1 MTPARAPPRGPRWP
15 NGERHMQQPLLELRD
30 LNIAFNTDR
39 GQVRPVRDVSY
50 SIYPGQTLAVVGE
63 SGCGKSVTA
72 LSILRL
78 IPMPPGKVLGGQ
90 VRFEGRDLL
99 QLPEKE

>member
-1 MTPARAPPRGPRWP
+1 MA
-15 NGERHMQQPLLELRD
+15 QPLLELRN
-30 LNIAFNTDR
+30 LTVAFETES
-39 GQVRPVRDVSY
+39 GEIRPVQDVSL

-78 IPMPPGKVLGGQ
+78 IPMPPGKIIGGQ
-90 VRFEGRDLL
+90 VLLEGAIFWPCR
-99 QLPEKE
+99 KNRCAVFGGRTSR